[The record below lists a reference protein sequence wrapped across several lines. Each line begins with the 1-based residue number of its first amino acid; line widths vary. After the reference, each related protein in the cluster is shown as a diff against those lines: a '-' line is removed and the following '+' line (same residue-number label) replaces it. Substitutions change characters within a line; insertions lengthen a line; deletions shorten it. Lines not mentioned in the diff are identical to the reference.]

1 MLPSRPAA
9 SAALPASSFPAQ
21 VRTEDENYQGELQL
35 QSYGVFRGKAEL
47 PDALP
52 ADQGLELS
60 SAARKHGISTVFAE
74 PLRTKGVGLVV
85 QFELLLKQP
94 LQCGG
99 AALLTERRLPA
110 HCPPSTAHSA

>member
-1 MLPSRPAA
+1 MLPSRRPAA
-9 SAALPASSFPAQ
+9 SAALPARSFPAQ

-99 AALLTERRLPA
+99 AAMLA
-110 HCPPSTAHSA
+110 